1 MTQSNSK
8 RNTTSNTKTNTRT
21 NTKTDTKPNSTSKPS
36 GSFAPLYAVAGLT
49 DLIAAE
55 VGQRVA
61 KLQPSEL
68 QALARKN
75 ADQLLAQYSALVG
88 RGRTRVDGV
97 RQQAEGLKGE
107 AQGRVRNAYGSFVSA
122 TKSGPQTK

>member
-1 MTQSNSK
+1 MTQRNSK
-8 RNTTSNTKTNTRT
+8 PNGT
-21 NTKTDTKPNSTSKPS
+21 PNSPTESS
-36 GSFAPLYAVAGLT
+36 AGNLSPLYAVAGLT

-55 VGQRVA
+55 VSQRVA
-61 KLQPSEL
+61 KLQPTEL

-75 ADQLLAQYSALVG
+75 ADQLLAQYAALVG

-97 RQQAEGLKGE
+97 RQQAGGLRDE

-122 TKSGPQTK
+122 TRSAAQTK

>member
-8 RNTTSNTKTNTRT
+8 RSTKSNT
-21 NTKTDTKPNSTSKPS
+21 NTKSNSTSRPS
-36 GSFAPLYAVAGLT
+36 GGSFAPLYAVAGLT

-61 KLQPSEL
+61 KLQPTEL

-75 ADQLLAQYSALVG
+75 ADQLLAQYAALVG

-97 RQQAEGLKGE
+97 RQQAEGLKDE
-107 AQGRVRNAYGSFVSA
+107 AQGRVRDAYGSFVSA
-122 TKSGPQTK
+122 TKSGTQTK